1 MYYFRTK
8 YVMSKT
14 KRISFI
20 MNPTLN
26 TLNDFEDYVESEIL
40 ELKSLGYNESF
51 LIETILATPESWFL
65 FGEGNE
71 VINIGSF
78 KEKKATALQS
88 LFSTKKRNGLLFWCY
103 LEMGEE
109 IGNFKS
115 GEYNLMGDSIEF
127 FLNPEIPYLTADIM
141 FYSSNIIVL
150 RRTSP
155 KRKSQETPTHLFHIE
170 AETESLLFMVNR
182 YANQI
187 LLFNRNDNLT
197 SVKARRILVHKILSD
212 LKSCS
217 IRIHRSFNW
226 DMTYVDVIIDEGRP
240 IEKPFPLGL
249 SFLESKTLK
258 ALNGYYDID
267 DFRYYVA
274 NGIILRRFRIKKL
287 LSNRNKVLVVFCQE
301 EEFFKVGDFIE
312 INRKIPKDDLYVA
325 DKTQFTTEKGK
336 VVNIKLL

>member
-1 MYYFRTK
+1 
-8 YVMSKT
+8 
-14 KRISFI
+14 

-40 ELKSLGYNESF
+40 ELKSLGNNESF
-51 LIETILATPESWFL
+51 QIEPNRATPESWFL
-65 FGEGNE
+65 FGDGKE
-71 VINIGSF
+71 VINIRSF
-78 KEKKATALQS
+78 KEKKASTLQS
-88 LFSTKKRNGLLFWCY
+88 LFSTKKRNGLLSWCY
-103 LEMGEE
+103 LEMDEDIE
-109 IGNFKS
+109 KFKS
-115 GEYNLMGDSIEF
+115 GEYNLIEDSIEF
-127 FLNPEIPYLTADIM
+127 FLNPEIPYLSADIM
-141 FYSSNIIVL
+141 FYSRNIIVL

-155 KRKSQETPTHLFHIE
+155 KRKSQETPTHLFHLE

-187 LLFNRNDNLT
+187 LYSNRNDNLT

-212 LKSCS
+212 LKSSS
-217 IRIHRSFNW
+217 IRIHRSYNW
-226 DMTYVDVIIDEGRP
+226 DMTYTDIIIDKGRP
-240 IEKPFPLGL
+240 TEKPFPLGV
-249 SFLESKTLK
+249 SFLESKTRK
-258 ALNGYYDID
+258 TLNGYYDID

-274 NGIILRRFRIKKL
+274 NGIILRRFRIKNL

-325 DKTQFTTEKGK
+325 DKTQFRTEEGK